1 MRPETLLA
9 QCLPPAPAIVN
20 GSFESG
26 DYPCTAPLD
35 AFAYGCVDDWF
46 AGSQS
51 PTIFEE
57 FSVAGSS
64 TVTPQQGDYF
74 ALCAAYNYPATHE
87 CFHEAIVQELDL
99 IPGLS
104 YRLQFYASTVS
115 PYPYDS
121 PLELNVYFTSG
132 LTNAP
137 TTSDLGLCLSLPSGD
152 LVYSASFES
161 YGGWTLVDITFQVP
175 DNSTADQL
183 VVFPISYD
191 EAANSYYLL
200 LDNFSIGLCTYSDL
214 EA

>member
-9 QCLPPAPAIVN
+9 QCLPPAPVIVN

-104 YRLQFYASTVS
+104 YRLQFYAS
-115 PYPYDS
+115 
-121 PLELNVYFTSG
+121 
-132 LTNAP
+132 
-137 TTSDLGLCLSLPSGD
+137 
-152 LVYSASFES
+152 
-161 YGGWTLVDITFQVP
+161 
-175 DNSTADQL
+175 
-183 VVFPISYD
+183 
-191 EAANSYYLL
+191 
-200 LDNFSIGLCTYSDL
+200 
-214 EA
+214 